1 MKAKFFLPVALLSF
15 GLMTE
20 AQTKRTFVHPGGLH
34 TEADFQRM
42 REHKNET
49 PWSQSW
55 QEILRDGYAQS
66 TRGNEANYDNI
77 GGGGNR
83 QAAARDAYA
92 AYLNTLRWRIEGT
105 SANADCAVRIMNAW
119 AARCT
124 QASGELFQLPIFAF
138 VQAAEMLRDYPGWKA
153 IGKPGHGHN
162 IGSVMNV
169 VYDSKTGQIG
179 EMGRDLP
186 HAAIGPAFLALMCQI
201 AWNQGDDLYGFDNN
215 RLLRGFEYYCKSN
228 LNNPVPWVTYQWCAT

>member
-55 QEILRDGYAQS
+55 QEILRD
-66 TRGNEANYDNI
+66 
-77 GGGGNR
+77 
-83 QAAARDAYA
+83 AYA

-105 SANADCAVRIMNAW
+105 TANADCAVRIMNAW
-119 AARCT
+119 GARCT